1 MRNKKTGWGWLII
14 LVIGAIVLFK
24 NIQTSSTKTTS
35 SNSEYHSPTITITN
49 TPSPEPTST
58 PKPVNVHNGQIIRK
72 PDYEGVANFTIKA
85 SSTSSHYIY
94 LQYKGAPAKSTISRT
109 LNSSAASPYEDD
121 LAFYVEAGKEA
132 TVKVPIGLYKLYYAS
147 GNTYFG
153 EKLLFGNRTNFYS
166 SDDLMDFY
174 ADENYIYGHTVTLT
188 AVVNGNLDTDPIPES
203 QFPGRQ

>member
-85 SSTSSHYIY
+85 SSTSSHYVY

-132 TVKVPIGLYKLYYAS
+132 TVNVPIGLYKLYYAS

-153 EKLLFGNRTNFYS
+153 EKLLFGNRTSFYS